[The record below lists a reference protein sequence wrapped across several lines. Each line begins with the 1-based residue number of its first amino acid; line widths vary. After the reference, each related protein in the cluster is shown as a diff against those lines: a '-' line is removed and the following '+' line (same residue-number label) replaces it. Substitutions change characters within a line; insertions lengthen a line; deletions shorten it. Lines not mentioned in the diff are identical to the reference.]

1 MKPPQKPLSIDFIN
15 SEITKSFG
23 AKNRKRD
30 IKAYLK
36 KSLNYSYIKGGATT
50 LKGATEKVLYF
61 QSIFSSKIL
70 CEIMSDKLI
79 IIVGEWEF

>member
-1 MKPPQKPLSIDFIN
+1 MKPPQKPLTIDIIN
-15 SEITKSFG
+15 NEITKSFG
-23 AKNRKRD
+23 SKNRKRD

-36 KSLNYSYIKGGATT
+36 KSLNYSNKKGGATT
-50 LKGATEKVLYF
+50 LKGATEKALYF

-79 IIVGEWEF
+79 INVDEWVF